1 MRANEKF
8 LVMENTGTAKHNVGN
23 SKWDMYLDDYNNYVK
38 EYNKHY
44 LMAQNGDLR
53 SLSLYPYMKEKW
65 EAVKKRLLKAY
76 NKKMLSERQ
85 VRRVVKINM
94 KVVNA
99 FFK

>member
-1 MRANEKF
+1 MIVKEKV
-8 LVMENTGTAKHNVGN
+8 LVMENTGTTRHNVGD
-23 SKWDMYLDDYNNYVK
+23 SKWDICLDDYNNYVK

-44 LMAQNGDLR
+44 LQAQNGDLR

-65 EAVKKRLLKAY
+65 ETVKKRLVKAY
-76 NKKMLSERQ
+76 RKKRLSDRQ
-85 VRRVVKINM
+85 IRRVVKINM